1 MLKKRLISL
10 LLMVTIGSLC
20 FSSEAY
26 DKGFNYFSRNKPQ
39 DAIPYFLTALGE
51 PGVSPSVYMYLGIAY
66 YQVGDYAASVDIFKK
81 GLDVSGANKKMLAY
95 NAGNS
100 AYAMK
105 DYKTAEQMFS
115 LASTADPSFAS
126 PVLNRA
132 NSRLSLGEYESAL
145 ADYKQYLVLDP
156 ASSQRREVES
166 MIMALQNEIAYQE
179 QEQERIAAE
188 EERIRAEN
196 ERLAA
201 EKAEQERIEAER
213 IAAERAAEEERIRAE
228 NERIAAEKAEQERLE
243 AERIAAEKAAEEERR
258 RKILEEVAASLQ
270 KTDSTGMNAGS
281 EGVIDYEYGS
291 ELD

>member
-1 MLKKRLISL
+1 
-10 LLMVTIGSLC
+10 
-20 FSSEAY
+20 
-26 DKGFNYFSRNKPQ
+26 
-39 DAIPYFLTALGE
+39 
-51 PGVSPSVYMYLGIAY
+51 
-66 YQVGDYAASVDIFKK
+66 
-81 GLDVSGANKKMLAY
+81 MLAY